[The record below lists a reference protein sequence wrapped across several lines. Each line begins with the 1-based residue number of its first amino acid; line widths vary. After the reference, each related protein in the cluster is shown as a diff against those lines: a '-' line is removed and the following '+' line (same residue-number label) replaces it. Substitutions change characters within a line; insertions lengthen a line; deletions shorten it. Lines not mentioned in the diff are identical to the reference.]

1 MPQRNTNHIIA
12 HIRPGGRSK
21 AALDE
26 LTREVT
32 AAWDEV
38 VNPHARPSVATPTSR
53 SESFDTELRTVFV
66 LGTISAAREAGFV
79 LPEVGLAI
87 LDFAFLVR
95 YAVGL
100 GGARYGVILGQV
112 ERGRRLFGL
121 WGSSVVDTGLV
132 GEIEGS
138 TGADTYPRLVRTSSG

>member
-1 MPQRNTNHIIA
+1 MPQRNTNHILA

-38 VNPHARPSVATPTSR
+38 VNSHARPSVATPTSR

-66 LGTISAAREAGFV
+66 LGTISAAREAGFA
-79 LPEVGLAI
+79 LPEVSLGVLG
-87 LDFAFLVR
+87 FLIR
-95 YAVGL
+95 FAVGL
-100 GGARYGVILGQV
+100 GGGRYGVIQGHV
-112 ERGRRLFGL
+112 GRWRRLP
-121 WGSSVVDTGLV
+121 LV
-132 GEIEGS
+132 
-138 TGADTYPRLVRTSSG
+138 

>member
-1 MPQRNTNHIIA
+1 MTRLPLFSRTSPPPAILIYRHPDDVSSSDILQRNTNHIVA

-21 AALDE
+21 SALDE

-32 AAWDEV
+32 AAWAEV
-38 VNPHARPSVATPTSR
+38 VNPHARPSVAAPTSR
-53 SESFDTELRTVFV
+53 SESVDTELRTVFV

-100 GGARYGVILGQV
+100 GG
-112 ERGRRLFGL
+112 
-121 WGSSVVDTGLV
+121 WG
-132 GEIEGS
+132 
-138 TGADTYPRLVRTSSG
+138 